1 MSQTLN
7 LNKLAKLAKIALSEP
22 QEKILT
28 AELND
33 IFAMISSI
41 QTVDTKGVKP
51 LSHPLDQTQPQREDL
66 VKQTAHRGT
75 LLQNAPA
82 TRDGYFVVPQYI
94 ESD

>member
-1 MSQTLN
+1 MSHTLD

-22 QEKILT
+22 QAKILT

-33 IFAMISSI
+33 IFAMINSI
-41 QTVDTKGVKP
+41 QTVDTKHVKP

-66 VKQTAHRGT
+66 VTQTARRDT